1 MYGKL
6 KSATEHVQAWLL
18 ESSSDIEVHSFIF
31 TKIFVHQNYAIKK
44 DNMLV

>member
-18 ESSSDIEVHSFIF
+18 ESSSDIEVHSFYLLEDNLY
-31 TKIFVHQNYAIKK
+31 TKIVQ
-44 DNMLV
+44 